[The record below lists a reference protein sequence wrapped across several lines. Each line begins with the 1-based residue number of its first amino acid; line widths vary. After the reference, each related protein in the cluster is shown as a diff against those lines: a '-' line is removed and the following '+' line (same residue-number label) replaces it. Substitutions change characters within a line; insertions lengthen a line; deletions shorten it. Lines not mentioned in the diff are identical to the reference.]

1 LKKSVILF
9 LFLVVLLST
18 CGSVPLATSV
28 ITLAPIAGDDTAN
41 IQRAFNKLCDGL
53 GNWCPGLVTF
63 APGTY
68 EVNGTLDLKQKYRA
82 IIEGQGAI
90 LTGNFSI
97 NASGSYM
104 TIRDLNLHSTSPNP
118 AFIYGRDVNGSGGW
132 MVLENVDVISDNQ
145 IGAVLFGMA
154 DLSKITDSEIYNG
167 GNAPALI
174 LTSENETGLLDY
186 AASTETLVTISDCY
200 IHGGGDVLVSMR
212 GLVQN
217 VTFDTV
223 YFMPNGAAV
232 ELTSGQAHGVSFRN
246 SRSEGLENAVLLRTL
261 PGTIAEGFYFQQY
274 IHAVINA
281 DYVLDIQGT
290 ATQFTRDFIS
300 LSNSSTQVS
309 RVTGSLLWAGDENK
323 QPDKRIV
330 NSSFS
335 YAAPVLQMDNANL
348 THLAQLEPYQKV
360 IVVFDGTSTIGG
372 GYFSGLPSDP
382 YQGKAGEVMELISLN
397 SWYWTVIR

>member
-1 LKKSVILF
+1 LKKSILVF
-9 LFLVVLLST
+9 MFTIVLLST

-68 EVNGTLDLKQKYRA
+68 EVNGALDLKQKYRA
-82 IIEGQGAI
+82 IVEGQGAI
-90 LTGNFSI
+90 LSGNFSL
-97 NASGSYM
+97 NASGSYI

-132 MVLENVDVISDNQ
+132 MVLDNVDVFSNNAIA
-145 IGAVLFGMA
+145 AVLFGMA
-154 DLSKITDSEIYNG
+154 DLSTIRDAEIFNA

-174 LTSENETGLLDY
+174 LTSQNETGLMDY
-186 AASTETLVTISDCY
+186 SASTETLLSIRDSW
-200 IHGGGDVLVSMR
+200 IHAPKVAVSMR
-212 GLVQN
+212 GLIQN
-217 VTFDTV
+217 VAFETV
-223 YFMPNGAAV
+223 FFGASEASI
-232 ELTSGQAHGVSFRN
+232 ELTSGEAHGISFRN
-246 SRSEGLENAVLLRTL
+246 SRTEGLDNTVLLRTL

-274 IHAVINA
+274 VHAVINA
-281 DYVLDIQGT
+281 EYVLDIQGT
-290 ATQFTRDFIS
+290 ATQFTKDFIS
-300 LSNSSTQVS
+300 LSNSSTQIAK
-309 RVTGSLLWAGDENK
+309 VTGSLLWAGDENK

-372 GYFSGLPSDP
+372 GYFSGLPVDP

-397 SWYWTVIR
+397 SWEWTVIR